1 VNVPYHYVI
10 DTLCI
15 LFIYAESIKLSAK
28 VEIQWQSYMRFEVVM
43 MVTT

>member
-1 VNVPYHYVI
+1 VNVPYRYII

-28 VEIQWQSYMRFEVVM
+28 VQWQSYMRFEVVI
-43 MVTT
+43 MVSI